1 MPSWSRKFH
10 KPIHLRSGKTIDT
23 LAQARALVLSLKDR
37 NDRNEWQ
44 WAASKLL
51 ECADKKS
58 SCYVAREA
66 MKNALFL
73 NAMLDVTHD

>member
-1 MPSWSRKFH
+1 MLGLGDFGR
-10 KPIHLRSGKTIDT
+10 
-23 LAQARALVLSLKDR
+23 
-37 NDRNEWQ
+37 RNEWQ
-44 WAASKLL
+44 WAAAKLL

-73 NAMLDVTHD
+73 NAMLDVTQE